1 MKERDAADLI
11 HALMSPE
18 VYRLLVGDR
27 GWPAERYERW
37 RGRSRPFD
45 ARAPPP

>member
-1 MKERDAADLI
+1 
-11 HALMSPE
+11 MSPE

-37 RGRSRPFD
+37 LAATLVHQLLGA
-45 ARAPPP
+45 ARER